1 MNNRLENSN
10 LILEINLLKEKIA
23 LLEKDNYNINQILN
37 KEMKNKNIGNNL
49 LPNEISILKKR
60 QDQFEGAMLRD
71 FTKFKNEII
80 NNLNNNNSNMLQNF
94 ENIIS
99 QYNNENNINYN
110 LLNEEENNNEDD
122 IKKNNKN
129 NNNEKINNI
138 GDELFKENINYNNHN
153 YSIDSIK
160 STYITQK
167 EKEKEKP
174 KEKHAPKIKFNR
186 KELDEILN
194 KEFSQYRSELN
205 KSVLKISLI
214 EKKYNGLSTQYYTE
228 IKNINNSIKSL
239 NDFKN
244 NFEDFK
250 NFTISNLKNYKDDFS
265 HNVENNKLFI
275 SEISK
280 IIEDFQKNLNFF
292 ENNYNKTNEQY
303 LLTKNNI
310 DETMKDI
317 MQKLNSELNEFHK
330 SINNKIIEQ
339 GQEIDNFEKFMSQE
353 HEKFINFIQNHM
365 DESISSIKK
374 LFDFNG
380 DDIKKLNEKIEI
392 IQEVIK
398 KVRADVFKSINDSE
412 EFLENKYQSLFRLI
426 NKE

>member
-37 KEMKNKNIGNNL
+37 KEMKNKNVGNNL

-167 EKEKEKP
+167 EKEKEK
-174 KEKHAPKIKFNR
+174 
-186 KELDEILN
+186 
-194 KEFSQYRSELN
+194 
-205 KSVLKISLI
+205 
-214 EKKYNGLSTQYYTE
+214 
-228 IKNINNSIKSL
+228 NI
-239 NDFKN
+239 
-244 NFEDFK
+244 
-250 NFTISNLKNYKDDFS
+250 
-265 HNVENNKLFI
+265 
-275 SEISK
+275 
-280 IIEDFQKNLNFF
+280 
-292 ENNYNKTNEQY
+292 
-303 LLTKNNI
+303 
-310 DETMKDI
+310 I
-317 MQKLNSELNEFHK
+317 MVVK
-330 SINNKIIEQ
+330 
-339 GQEIDNFEKFMSQE
+339 
-353 HEKFINFIQNHM
+353 
-365 DESISSIKK
+365 
-374 LFDFNG
+374 
-380 DDIKKLNEKIEI
+380 
-392 IQEVIK
+392 
-398 KVRADVFKSINDSE
+398 
-412 EFLENKYQSLFRLI
+412 
-426 NKE
+426 